1 MTNSPK
7 GSSMK
12 KRIVLW
18 GTGVVGSMVVAE
30 LVDHPAFELV
40 GVGVSN
46 PAKVGRDAGEICGLA
61 PIGVLATDSVEDLVA
76 LRPDALVHY
85 GPTAQHADENIRVMT
100 AFLRA
105 GIDVCSTAMTPWVW
119 PTMTQNPP
127 SWIDPVTEACEA
139 GGASCFTTG
148 IDPGFAN
155 DLFPLTLMGL
165 CGRVTSVRASEL
177 LDYTDYEGDYE
188 DEMGIGRPP
197 EFAALLEIPDLL
209 VMAWGA
215 TVPMI
220 AHAAGIELDDITT
233 TWEKWVTPQDR
244 TSAKGVIG
252 AGNVAA
258 IRFTINGVYDG
269 RDVITLEHVNRIGL
283 DAAPDWPA
291 GSADSGGDV
300 YRVDV
305 VGSPSISQET
315 SFRFTDGSGRSPAVA
330 GCLATG
336 MRALNAVPAV
346 NDLPAGWVTALDLP
360 LVPGVG
366 TIR

>member
-1 MTNSPK
+1 MPEA
-7 GSSMK
+7 
-12 KRIVLW
+12 KRVVVW
-18 GTGVVGSMVVAE
+18 GTGVVGSMVIAE
-30 LVDHPAFELV
+30 IVRSPAFELV

-46 PAKVGRDAGEICGLA
+46 PAKVGRDAGEICGID
-61 PIGVLATDSVEDLVA
+61 PVGVLATDSVEELIA

-85 GPTAQHADENIRVMT
+85 GPTAQHADDNIRVMG

-119 PTMTQNPP
+119 PGMAQTPAA
-127 SWIDPVTEACEA
+127 WIDPITAACEE

-165 CGRVTSVRASEL
+165 CGEVHTVRASEL

-197 EFAALLEIPDLL
+197 EFSALLEIPELL
-209 VMAWGA
+209 IMAWGA

-233 TWEKWVTPQDR
+233 TWEKWVTPTER
-244 TSAKGVIG
+244 TTAKGVVA

-258 IRFTINGVYDG
+258 IRFTINGVYGG
-269 RDVITLEHVNRIGL
+269 REVISLEHVNRIASTPRPTGRP
-283 DAAPDWPA
+283 APRTTSTASTSPARPRSARRRRSGSPTAPDARRP
-291 GSADSGGDV
+291 
-300 YRVDV
+300 
-305 VGSPSISQET
+305 
-315 SFRFTDGSGRSPAVA
+315 SPAA
-330 GCLATG
+330 WP
-336 MRALNAVPAV
+336 PACA
-346 NDLPAGWVTALDLP
+346 P
-360 LVPGVG
+360 
-366 TIR
+366 

>member
-1 MTNSPK
+1 
-7 GSSMK
+7 MK
-12 KRIVLW
+12 KRVVVW
-18 GTGVVGSMVVAE
+18 GTGVVGSMVIAE
-30 LVDHPAFELV
+30 IVDHPAFELV
-40 GVGVSN
+40 GVGVTRS
-46 PAKVGRDAGEICGLA
+46 ARAGTDVAELCGL
-61 PIGVLATDSVEDLVA
+61 PEPTGILATTDVDELIA

-85 GPTAQHADENIRVMT
+85 GPTAQHADDNIRVIT

-119 PTMTQNPP
+119 PHMKQNPAN
-127 SWIDPVTEACEA
+127 WITPVEEACAE
-139 GGASCFTTG
+139 GGSSCFTTG

-155 DLFPLTLMGL
+155 DLFPMTLMGL
-165 CGRVTSVRASEL
+165 CGRVDSVRASEL

-197 EFAALLEIPDLL
+197 SYTPLLEIPDLL
-209 VMAWGA
+209 IMAWGA

-233 TWEKWVTPQDR
+233 TWEKWVTPTDR
-244 TSAKGVIG
+244 TTAKGVIE

-258 IRFTINGVYDG
+258 IRFTINGVYGG
-269 RDVITLEHVNRIGL
+269 REVITLEHVNRIGL

-291 GSADSGGDV
+291 GSGDDV
-300 YRVDV
+300 YRVDI

-315 SFRFTDGSGRSPAVA
+315 AFRFTDGSGRAPAVA

-336 MRALNAVPAV
+336 LRALNAVPAV
-346 NDLPAGWVTALDLP
+346 NDLPPGWVTALDLP
-360 LVPGVG
+360 LIPGVG

>member
-1 MTNSPK
+1 MSE
-7 GSSMK
+7 K
-12 KRIVLW
+12 KRVVVW
-18 GTGVVGSMVVAE
+18 GTGVVGTMVIAE
-30 LVDHPAFELV
+30 IVKHPVFELV

-46 PAKVGRDAGEICGLA
+46 PAKVGKDAAEVCGLPA
-61 PIGVLATDSVEDLVA
+61 EQGPTGVVCTDDVDA
-76 LRPDALVHY
+76 LIALKPDALVHY
-85 GPTAQHADENIRVMT
+85 GPTAQYADDNIRVMS

-105 GIDVCSTAMTPWVW
+105 GIDVCSMAMTPWVW
-119 PTMTQNPP
+119 PGMKQNPAP
-127 SWIDPVTEACEA
+127 WIDPITEACEA

-165 CGRVTSVRASEL
+165 CGEVESVRASEL

-188 DEMGIGRPP
+188 DEMGIGRSPDFTP
-197 EFAALLEIPDLL
+197 LLEIPDLL
-209 VMAWGA
+209 IMAWGA
-215 TVPMI
+215 TVPMM
-220 AHAAGIELDDITT
+220 AAAVGIELDDITT
-233 TWEKWVTPQDR
+233 TWEKWVTPTDR
-244 TSAKGVIG
+244 QTAKGVIE

-258 IRFTINGVYDG
+258 IRFTINGIYQG
-269 RDVITLEHVNRIGL
+269 REVISLEHVNRIGL

-291 GSADSGGDV
+291 GSNDDV
-300 YRVDV
+300 YRVDIT
-305 VGSPSISQET
+305 GSPSISQET
-315 SFRFTDGSGRSPAVA
+315 SFRFTDGSGRAPAVA

-336 MRALNAVPAV
+336 LRALNAVPAV

>member
-1 MTNSPK
+1 
-7 GSSMK
+7 MK
-12 KRIVLW
+12 KRVVVW
-18 GTGVVGSMVVAE
+18 GTGVVGSMVIAE
-30 LVDHPAFELV
+30 ILDHPVFELV
-40 GVGVSN
+40 GVGVTRSER
-46 PAKVGRDAGEICGLA
+46 ASQDVGSLVGLGETGIL
-61 PIGVLATDSVEDLVA
+61 TTTSVDELIA
-76 LRPDALVHY
+76 LKPDALVHY
-85 GPTAQHADENIRVMT
+85 GPTAQYADDNIRVMT

-119 PTMTQNPP
+119 PGMKQNPID
-127 SWIDPVTEACEA
+127 WIRPVEEACAE

-165 CGRVTSVRASEL
+165 CGRVDSVRASEL

-197 EFAALLEIPDLL
+197 EFTPLLQIPDLL
-209 VMAWGA
+209 IMAWGA

-233 TWEKWVTPQDR
+233 TWEKWVTPTDR
-244 TSAKGVIG
+244 KTAKGVIE

-258 IRFTINGVYDG
+258 IRFTINGVFQG
-269 RDVITLEHVNRIGL
+269 REVISLEHVNRIGL

-291 GSADSGGDV
+291 GTGDDV
-300 YRVDV
+300 YRVDI

-315 SFRFTDGSGRSPAVA
+315 AFRFTDGSGRAPAVA

-336 MRALNAVPAV
+336 LRALNAVPAV
-346 NDLPAGWVTALDLP
+346 NDLPPGWVTALDLP
-360 LVPGVG
+360 LIPGVG